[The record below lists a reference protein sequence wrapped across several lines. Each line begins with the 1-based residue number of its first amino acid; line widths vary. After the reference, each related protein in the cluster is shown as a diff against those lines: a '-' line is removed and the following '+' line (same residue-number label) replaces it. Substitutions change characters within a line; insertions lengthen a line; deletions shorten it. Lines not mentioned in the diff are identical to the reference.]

1 MAIDEVPDDSQKSFG
16 ASERQSHTSW
26 FIAIAAVLALVV
38 IGELVAFNKISSLRS
53 SMQAQDAQVHKQ
65 LASQLTDEFSGKLSA
80 LANSNAQELDA
91 LKSELDAAAKRLGL
105 TGRELGRA
113 RKMVSDLQEQQRQQA
128 SELKQEIA
136 QKADQQQVGTLSQDV
151 SSTKSDLAN
160 TQKTVGTLTS
170 DLGMARS
177 ELGTLIA
184 RNHDEIEQ
192 LRKLGRR
199 EYFEFTLERNQQQ
212 SVAGVGLILRK
223 ANVKRHRFNL
233 DLLTNDM
240 VIQKNGRTI
249 DEPIFFSVGG
259 QKGFYE
265 LVVNK
270 VERDKVSGYISTP
283 KYSVEMAAEQTGSGG
298 TTK

>member
-283 KYSVEMAAEQTGSGG
+283 KYSVEMAAGQTGSGG